1 MNIRNIKRE
10 AILKYFRSYEL
21 YSTKDRPGLFPVCR
35 TWLYQAIKE
44 GRFPGPSMLLSE
56 RVPVWS
62 EIVISDYIKNKEKT
76 A

>member
-1 MNIRNIKRE
+1 M
-10 AILKYFRSYEL
+10 KYFRTYEL

-35 TWLYQAIKE
+35 TWLYQAIKS
-44 GRFPGPSMLLSE
+44 GQFPAPSMHLSE

-62 EIVISDYIKNKEKT
+62 EIVISDYIRNKEKV